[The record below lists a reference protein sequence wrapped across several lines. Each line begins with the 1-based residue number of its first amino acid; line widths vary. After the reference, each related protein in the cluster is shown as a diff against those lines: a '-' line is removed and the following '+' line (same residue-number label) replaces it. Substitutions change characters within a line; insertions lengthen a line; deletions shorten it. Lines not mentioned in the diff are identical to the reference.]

1 MIKVIRSGERFHFES
16 DWLSTYW
23 HFSFDRYYDPNNMS
37 FGALRV
43 FNDDVVQPSTG
54 FPLHGHSEMEILT
67 YVIEGELEHKDSTGG
82 AGRIGPGEVQ
92 RMSAGTG
99 IRHSEYNPSSDAPVH
114 LLQMWIT
121 PSESG
126 LAPSYE
132 QLQFTKEQRAGRL
145 LPVASGQDMP
155 GVVKVHQDTTV
166 YVSTVRPG
174 DRITH
179 RLASG
184 RRAYLFVIEGELE
197 VNGQAL
203 AKGDQARIQTESELS
218 LTASA
223 ASDILLIDLP

>member
-1 MIKVIRSGERFHFES
+1 MIKVIHSGERFHFES

-23 HFSFDRYYDPNNMS
+23 HFSFDRYYDPTNMS

-54 FPLHGHSEMEILT
+54 FPLHGHSEMEIIT

-99 IRHSEYNPSSDAPVH
+99 IKHSEYNPSSDTPVH

-121 PSESG
+121 PSERG
-126 LAPSYE
+126 LTPSYE
-132 QLQFTKEQRAGRL
+132 QLRFTKEQRAGRL

-166 YVSTVRPG
+166 YVSTIRPG
-174 DRITH
+174 DDVVHDI
-179 RLASG
+179 APG

-197 VNGQAL
+197 VNGEAL
-203 AKGDQARIQTESELS
+203 AKGDQARIQTESRLS
-218 LTASA
+218 FTASA
-223 ASDILLIDLP
+223 PSDILLIDLP